1 MGLLNSSLQIGRSA
15 ILGYQGALQVVGN
28 NISSAASPDYTR
40 LAPGL
45 DPLQGALI
53 GRDLQPG
60 AGVALTSIQRNIDEA
75 LEGRVRTAI
84 GTEASAVQQRSALT
98 RVESFFDT
106 LNGTDLSSRLTSFF
120 RSFDDLQNTPE
131 DSATRDLTISS
142 GVQLADSIRGLRS
155 QFGQLAADLDGELAD
170 LVPQVN
176 DLAKRIGR
184 LNAEITTAEAAAR
197 GQATGLRDQRDA
209 LLRELSELVGVTVR
223 EQPNGALNVYAG
235 SETLVQG
242 AFVRE
247 LVGVQVTD
255 GEFVRT
261 SVRFLDTNGDVD
273 LGSGRMAGLV
283 ISRDQGATGKVA
295 ALDELAAA
303 VIADV
308 NRIHADGQGLRG
320 LTSATG
326 TRDLLATDV
335 ALNSAAAGLGGAVQ
349 SGSFFITVLDDA
361 TQTPVAYRIDVDV
374 DDPVSPLTLDGLV
387 AAINAQVTGVTATV
401 TSDRRLSLTSGD
413 GFSFVFGFDGQQA
426 RSDTSGVL
434 AALGVNTF
442 FSGSDATNIAV
453 NSALAADP
461 LLLAA
466 AATFHAGDG
475 GVAGRIA
482 ALDSAASAQLNGLT
496 LTGFYDGIAN
506 DIAVSGAAATDAS
519 DTASAVLSALRT
531 QRESL
536 SGVNLDEEAISL
548 IKYERAFQGASRFV
562 SVVNDLLNE
571 LVTLIR

>member
-45 DPLQGALI
+45 DPLQGSII

-84 GTEASAVQQRSALT
+84 GTEASAAQQREALT

-142 GVQLADSIRGLRS
+142 GAQLADSIRGLRS
-155 QFGQLAADLDGELAD
+155 QFGQLASDLDRELAD

-235 SETLVQG
+235 SEALVQG

-247 LVGVQVTD
+247 LAGVQVTD

-273 LGSGRMAGLV
+273 LGSGRMAGLI
-283 ISRDQGATGKVA
+283 ISRDQDAAGKVA
-295 ALDELAAA
+295 SLDELAAA

-320 LTSATG
+320 LTSVTG
-326 TRDLLATDV
+326 SSDLLATDV
-335 ALNSAAAGLGGAVQ
+335 ALNNSAAGLAGAVQ
-349 SGSFFITVLDDA
+349 NGSFFISVLDAA

-374 DDPVSPLTLDGLV
+374 NDPNAPLTLDGLV
-387 AAINAQVTGVTATV
+387 AAINTQVTGVDAAV
-401 TSDRRLSLTSGD
+401 TSDRRLSMTAES

-442 FSGSDATNIAV
+442 FSGSDARNMAV
-453 NSALAADP
+453 NAALAADP

-466 AATFHAGDG
+466 ASTFHAGDG
-475 GVAGRIA
+475 VVAGRIA
-482 ALDSAASAQLNGLT
+482 GLDSIPSAQLNGLT

-519 DTASAVLSALRT
+519 DTAAAVLSALRT

>member
-15 ILGYQGALQVVGN
+15 ILGYQSALQVVGN

-45 DPLQGALI
+45 DPLQGSLI

-84 GTEASAVQQRSALT
+84 GTEASAAQQREALT

-106 LNGTDLSSRLTSFF
+106 LNGTDLSSRLTNLF

-131 DSATRDLTISS
+131 DSATRDLAISG

-155 QFGQLAADLDGELAD
+155 QFGQLAADLDRELSD

-176 DLAKRIGR
+176 DLTKRIAR
-184 LNAEITTAEAAAR
+184 LNAEITTAESGSR

-235 SETLVQG
+235 SEALVQG

-247 LVGVQVTD
+247 LVGVQETD

-261 SVRFLDTNGDVD
+261 SVRFVDTNGDVD
-273 LGSGRMAGLV
+273 LGSGRMAGL
-283 ISRDQGATGKVA
+283 IASRDERAAGQVA

-303 VIADV
+303 IIADV

-320 LTSATG
+320 LTTVTG
-326 TRDLLATDV
+326 SHDLLATNV
-335 ALNSAAAGLGGAVQ
+335 ALNGAAAGLTGAVTN
-349 SGSFFITVLDDA
+349 GSFFITVLDDA
-361 TQTPVAYRIDVDV
+361 TQTPIAHRIDVNV
-374 DDPVSPLTLDGLV
+374 DGPGTPQTLDDLV
-387 AAINAQVTGVTATV
+387 AAINSQVTGVTAAV
-401 TSDRRLSLTSGD
+401 TSDRRLSLTAAPGS
-413 GFSFVFGFDGQQA
+413 SFVFGYDGQQE
-426 RSDTSGVL
+426 RVDTSGVL

-453 NSALAADP
+453 NDALIADP

-466 AATFHAGDG
+466 ASTFHAGDG
-475 GVAGRIA
+475 VIAGRIA
-482 ALDSAASAQLNGLT
+482 ALDSTPSTHLNDLT

-506 DIAVSGAAATDAS
+506 EIAVTGAAATDAS
-519 DTASAVLSALRT
+519 ETASAVLSALRA

-562 SVVNDLLNE
+562 SVVNNLLNE

>member
-15 ILGYQGALQVVGN
+15 ILGYQSALQVVGN

-45 DPLQGALI
+45 DPLQGSLI

-84 GTEASAVQQRSALT
+84 GTEASAAQQREALT

-106 LNGTDLSSRLTSFF
+106 LNGTDLSSRLTNLF

-131 DSATRDLTISS
+131 DSATRDLAISG

-155 QFGQLAADLDGELAD
+155 QFGQLAADLDRELSD

-176 DLAKRIGR
+176 DLTQRIAR
-184 LNAEITTAEAAAR
+184 LNAEITTAESGSR

-235 SETLVQG
+235 SEALVQG

-247 LVGVQVTD
+247 LVGVQKSD

-261 SVRFLDTNGDVD
+261 SVRFVDTNGDVD
-273 LGSGRMAGLV
+273 LGSGRMAGL
-283 ISRDQGATGKVA
+283 IASRDERAAGQVA

-303 VIADV
+303 IIADV

-320 LTSATG
+320 LTTVTG
-326 TRDLLATDV
+326 SHDLLATNV
-335 ALNSAAAGLGGAVQ
+335 ALNGAAAGLTGAVTN
-349 SGSFFITVLDDA
+349 GSFFITVLDDA
-361 TQTPVAYRIDVDV
+361 TQTPIAHRIDVNV
-374 DDPVSPLTLDGLV
+374 DGPGTPQTLDDLV
-387 AAINAQVTGVTATV
+387 AAINSQVTGVTASV
-401 TSDRRLSLTSGD
+401 TSDRRLSLTAAPGS
-413 GFSFVFGFDGQQA
+413 SFVFGYDGQQE
-426 RSDTSGVL
+426 RVDTSGVL

-453 NSALAADP
+453 NDALIADP

-466 AATFHAGDG
+466 ASTFHAGDG
-475 GVAGRIA
+475 VIAGRIA
-482 ALDSAASAQLNGLT
+482 ALDSTPSAHLNDLT

-506 DIAVSGAAATDAS
+506 EIAVTGAAATDAS
-519 DTASAVLSALRT
+519 ETASAVLSALRA

-562 SVVNDLLNE
+562 SVVNNLLNE

>member
-40 LAPGL
+40 LSPGL
-45 DPLQGALI
+45 DPLQGGLI

-60 AGVALTSIQRNIDEA
+60 AGVALSSIQRHIDEA
-75 LEGRVRTAI
+75 LEGRVRSAI

-106 LNGTDLSSRLTSFF
+106 LNGTDLSSRLTNLF

-131 DSATRDLTISS
+131 DTATRDLTISS
-142 GVQLADSIRGLRS
+142 GAQLASSIQDLRS
-155 QFGQLAADLDGELAD
+155 QFGQLTSDLDGELAD

-184 LNAEITTAEAAAR
+184 LNTEITTAEAGAR

-223 EQPNGALNVYAG
+223 EQPNGALNIYAG

-242 AFVRE
+242 ALVRE
-247 LVGVQVTD
+247 LIGMPVTD
-255 GEFVRT
+255 GELVRT
-261 SVRFLDTNGDVD
+261 AVRFLDTQGDVD

-283 ISRDQGATGKVA
+283 ISRDQGAAGQLA

-303 VIADV
+303 VIVDV

-326 TRDLLATDV
+326 ARDLLATDV
-335 ALNSAAAGLGGAVQ
+335 ALNSAAAGLDGVVQ

-361 TQTPVAYRIDVDV
+361 TQTPIAHRIDVEM
-374 DDPVSPLTLDGLV
+374 DDPANPMTLDSLV
-387 AAINAQVTGVTATV
+387 AAINTQVTGVTAAV
-401 TSDRRLSLTSGD
+401 TSDRRLSLTADTGS
-413 GFSFVFGFDGQQA
+413 SFVFGFDGQQA
-426 RSDTSGVL
+426 RTDTSGVL

-442 FSGSDATNIAV
+442 FTGSDATNIAV
-453 NSALAADP
+453 NEALVADP

-466 AATFHAGDG
+466 ASTFHAGDG
-475 GVAGRIA
+475 GIAGRIA
-482 ALDSAASAQLNGLT
+482 ALDSTPSPRLNGLT

-506 DIAVSGAAATDAS
+506 EIAVNGAAATDAS
-519 DTASAVLSALRT
+519 ETASAVLSALRV

>member
-45 DPLQGALI
+45 DPLQGSLI

-84 GTEASAVQQRSALT
+84 GTDASAAQQRTALT

-106 LNGTDLSSRLTSFF
+106 LNGTDLSSRLTNLF
-120 RSFDDLQNTPE
+120 RSFDELQNTPE
-131 DSATRDLTISS
+131 DTATRDLAITG
-142 GVQLADSIRGLRS
+142 GVQLADSLRGLRS
-155 QFGQLAADLDGELAD
+155 QFGQLAADLDGELGD

-176 DLAKRIGR
+176 DLTRRIAR
-184 LNAEITTAEAAAR
+184 LNAEITTSEAGAR

-235 SETLVQG
+235 SEALVQG

-247 LVGVQVTD
+247 LVGVRVTD

-261 SVRFLDTNGDVD
+261 SVRFLDTNGDVN
-273 LGSGRMAGLV
+273 LGSGRMAGLI
-283 ISRDQGATGKVA
+283 ISRDERAAGQVA

-303 VIADV
+303 IIADV

-320 LTSATG
+320 LTAVTG
-326 TRDLLATDV
+326 AHDLLATDA
-335 ALNSAAAGLGGAVQ
+335 ALNSSAAGLSGAVQ
-349 SGSFFITVLDDA
+349 NGSFFITVLDNA
-361 TQTPVAYRIDVDV
+361 TQTPLAHRIDVDV
-374 DDPVSPLTLDGLV
+374 SGPGVPLTLDGLV
-387 AAINAQVTGVTATV
+387 AAINAQVTGVTAAV
-401 TSDRRLSLTSGD
+401 TSDRRLSLTADQGS
-413 GFSFVFGFDGQQA
+413 SFVFGFDGQQSRA
-426 RSDTSGVL
+426 DTSGVL
-434 AALGVNTF
+434 AALGVNTY
-442 FSGSDATNIAV
+442 FSGSDAKNIAV
-453 NSALAADP
+453 NDALIADP

-466 AATFHAGDG
+466 ASTFHAGDG
-475 GVAGRIA
+475 VIAGRIA
-482 ALDSAASAQLNGLT
+482 ALDSTPSTQLNDLT

-506 DIAVSGAAATDAS
+506 EIAVTGAAATDAS
-519 DTASAVLSALRT
+519 ETASAVLSALRT

-562 SVVNDLLNE
+562 SVVNNLLNE

>member
-1 MGLLNSSLQIGRSA
+1 MGLLNSSLQTGRSA
-15 ILGYQGALQVVGN
+15 ILGYQSALQVVGN

-45 DPLQGALI
+45 DPLQGSLI

-84 GTEASAVQQRSALT
+84 GTEASAAQQREALT

-106 LNGTDLSSRLTSFF
+106 LNGTDLSSRLTNLF

-131 DSATRDLTISS
+131 DSATRDLAISG

-155 QFGQLAADLDGELAD
+155 QFGQLAADLDRELSD

-176 DLAKRIGR
+176 DLTKRIAR
-184 LNAEITTAEAAAR
+184 LNAEITTAESGSR

-235 SETLVQG
+235 SEALVQG

-247 LVGVQVTD
+247 LVGVQETD

-261 SVRFLDTNGDVD
+261 SVRFVDTNGDVD
-273 LGSGRMAGLV
+273 LGSGRMAGL
-283 ISRDQGATGKVA
+283 IASRDERAAGQVA

-303 VIADV
+303 IIADV

-320 LTSATG
+320 LTTVTG
-326 TRDLLATDV
+326 SHDLLATNV
-335 ALNSAAAGLGGAVQ
+335 ALNGAAAGLTGAVTN
-349 SGSFFITVLDDA
+349 GSFFITVLDDA
-361 TQTPVAYRIDVDV
+361 TQTPIAHRIDVNV
-374 DDPVSPLTLDGLV
+374 DGPGTPQTLDDLV
-387 AAINAQVTGVTATV
+387 AAINSQVTGVTAAV
-401 TSDRRLSLTSGD
+401 TSDRRLSLTATPGS
-413 GFSFVFGFDGQQA
+413 SFVFGYDGQQERA
-426 RSDTSGVL
+426 DTSGVL

-453 NSALAADP
+453 NNALIADP

-466 AATFHAGDG
+466 ASTFHAGDG
-475 GVAGRIA
+475 VIAGRIA
-482 ALDSAASAQLNGLT
+482 ALDSTPSAHLNDLT

-506 DIAVSGAAATDAS
+506 EIAVTGAAATDAS
-519 DTASAVLSALRT
+519 ETASAVLSALRA

-562 SVVNDLLNE
+562 SVVNNLLNE